1 MKIIALSDLHFRES
15 NPVNRIDNY
24 LDTLCGK
31 LEQVNNTIAQLNFIS
46 KADEKI
52 VIIIAGDIFH
62 HFRCSDSLKARV
74 INVFHQFYSFVDEV
88 LVVAG
93 QHDQRWHT
101 QDLTNTPLGVL
112 IASQVVTLLN
122 DQPFSLTED
131 LAGYH
136 FYGASYGEEIPKVQD
151 QSIYNILAIH
161 RMISDVDYWS
171 GNVEYTSCKS
181 LLKEAK
187 EYGLIISG
195 DNHASFNYDN
205 KILNSGSVMR
215 SSIDQKDHKPCY
227 FIWHDFFRIEQIFFD
242 IEPFEKVMRLDEV
255 AESKKLDSKL
265 MSFVDEINIDYEFEE
280 LNFVD
285 NVRNAIKKEEDNEV
299 KSILLECVRDLE

>member
-1 MKIIALSDLHFRES
+1 MKIICLADIHFRES

-31 LEQVNNTIAQLNFIS
+31 LEQINNNIAQLDFIS

-52 VIIIAGDIFH
+52 VVIIAGDIFH

-74 INVFHQFYSFVDEV
+74 INVFHQFYSFADEI

-101 QDLTNTPLGVL
+101 QDLDNTPLGIL

-122 DQPFSLTED
+122 DRPFSIKEEVIT
-131 LAGYH
+131 YS
-136 FYGASYGEEIPKVQD
+136 FYGSSYGEEIPRIREVTD
-151 QSIYNILAIH
+151 YNILAIH
-161 RMISDVDYWS
+161 RMVSDANYWN

-187 EYGLIISG
+187 GYSLIISG
-195 DNHASFNYDN
+195 DNHRAFNYQDR
-205 KILNSGSVMR
+205 ILNPGSVMR
-215 SSIDQKDHKPCY
+215 SSIDQKDHRPCY
-227 FIWHDFFRIEQIFFD
+227 FIFNNGKIEQIFFD
-242 IEPFEKVMRLDEV
+242 VELFEKVMRLDEV
-255 AESKKLDSKL
+255 AESKELDSKL
-265 MSFVDEINIDYEFEE
+265 MSFVDEINLDYEFEE
-280 LNFVD
+280 LKFID
-285 NVRNAIKKEEDNEV
+285 NVRAAINKAENEEV
-299 KSILLECVRDLE
+299 KSILLECIKDLE